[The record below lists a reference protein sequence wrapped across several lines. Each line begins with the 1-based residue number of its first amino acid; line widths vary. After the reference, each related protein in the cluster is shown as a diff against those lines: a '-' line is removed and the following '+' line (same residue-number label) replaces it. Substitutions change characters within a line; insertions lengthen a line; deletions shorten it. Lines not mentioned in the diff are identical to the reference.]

1 MIQDVLPSA
10 DLSAEVGE
18 PTETLDKPADQSTDT
33 PTEGEQVEKEAKP
46 EKTPE
51 QRELERARKKID
63 RLVRQ
68 REELRAQVPNAQG
81 LRSGQIA
88 GTNQQPR
95 DDSEPLTL
103 TRAKLQQI
111 VQEEAA
117 RLAPSI
123 REQQAE
129 IEQRQ
134 KVVASL
140 AKSWGR
146 DRFDELADDLDRSF
160 GGLADAQGRPKP
172 ATDCIFEADDPAA
185 LIEYLADPENDEEA
199 EAIGRMN
206 DRQAGRAIARLES
219 KISAE
224 KAKGKPQ
231 ASKAAAPLQSLRGGA
246 KQAAGDHGPD
256 PSDTKAWIRWRND
269 QERSG
274 R

>member
-1 MIQDVLPSA
+1 MIENVLPNA
-10 DLSAEVGE
+10 DQTAEVGE
-18 PTETLDKPADQSTDT
+18 PPETLDTPADQSTET
-33 PTEGEQVEKEAKP
+33 PNDGENVEKEAKP

-51 QRELERARKKID
+51 QRELDRARKKID

-68 REELRAQVPNAQG
+68 REELRAQLPIKSD
-81 LRSGQIA
+81 LRSGAI
-88 GTNQQPR
+88 GDTNRQPQ

-117 RLAPSI
+117 RLAPAI

-129 IEQRQ
+129 VEHRQ

-206 DRQAGRAIARLES
+206 DRQAGRAIARLEA
-219 KISAE
+219 KISAD

-246 KQAAGDHGPD
+246 QQAAAHGPN
-256 PSDTKAWIRWRND
+256 PSDTKAWIRWRNE
-269 QERSG
+269 QERKG
-274 R
+274 L